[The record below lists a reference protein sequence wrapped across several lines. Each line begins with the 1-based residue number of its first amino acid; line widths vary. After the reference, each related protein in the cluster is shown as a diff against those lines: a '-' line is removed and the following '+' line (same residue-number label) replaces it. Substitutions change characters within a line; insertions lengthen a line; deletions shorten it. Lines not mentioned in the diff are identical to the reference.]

1 VTENNHKPAFE
12 YFQWKQ
18 DLAAELEAGSQVAET
33 RQGPIEYA
41 VKGEGHGQPVV
52 VGFHGGPGG
61 YDQVFPLWEGVTRHG
76 FSLLAWSR
84 PGYLRTPLCVGCPFK
99 AQADAVAALL
109 DDLNIRR
116 VGLIGFSAGGACAM
130 LFAAHYPE
138 RVWALIL
145 ESSVSQAYRFV
156 SRDRIT
162 EQFFT
167 RLLFNDPA
175 VWLYNQLAA
184 HYPEFAL
191 RSMLAKESIL
201 DREQAERLLNQIL
214 EDPDRVSHLM
224 AIIKSMSPFSL
235 RQKGL
240 ENDLSQLAAIDTLPL
255 SDIKAPTLIIHA
267 TADGDVPFH
276 HAEYAASKIPKAE
289 LAPVTGGFHILT
301 LCDQAETVARKRVRM
316 LLKHRPKESQERGD
330 TI

>member
-1 VTENNHKPAFE
+1 MTENNHKPPFE

-18 DLAAELEAGSQVAET
+18 DLVAELEAGSQVAET

-41 VKGEGHGQPVV
+41 VKGEGDGQHFVI
-52 VGFHGGPGG
+52 GFHGGPGG
-61 YDQVFPLWEGVTRHG
+61 YDQVFPLWRNVTRHD
-76 FSLLAWSR
+76 FSLIAWSR
-84 PGYLRTPLCVGCPFK
+84 PGYLRTPLSVGCPFT
-99 AQADAVAALL
+99 AQADALAALL
-109 DDLNIRR
+109 DYLNIRR
-116 VGLIGFSAGGACAM
+116 VGVLGFSAGGTCAM
-130 LFAAHYPE
+130 IFAARYPE

-156 SRDRIT
+156 SRDHIA

-175 VWLYNQLAA
+175 VWLYNQMAA

-201 DREQAERLLNQIL
+201 DKKQAERLLNQIL
-214 EDPDRVSHLM
+214 DDPDKVSHLM

-240 ENDLSQLAAIDTLPL
+240 ENDLSQLAAIEKLPL
-255 SDIKAPTLIIHA
+255 SDIKAPALVIHS
-267 TADGDVPFH
+267 TADGDVPFY
-276 HAEYAASKIPKAE
+276 HAEYAASKIPNAE
-289 LAPVTGGFHILT
+289 LFTVRGGFHILT
-301 LCDQAETVARKRVRM
+301 LCDQAEEIAHKRVQM
-316 LLKHRPKESQERGD
+316 LLTHRPRLVNKGQKV
-330 TI
+330 